1 LNRGWSFLVNPC
13 SELFLDTEKLSN
25 KPALIYISLVQHFC
39 SSVYFC
45 PESLKKL
52 CPKDE
57 MDVTILWPNQ
67 YLVTGLTLWADLYPE
82 AGDQWISLLPY

>member
-1 LNRGWSFLVNPC
+1 
-13 SELFLDTEKLSN
+13 
-25 KPALIYISLVQHFC
+25 
-39 SSVYFC
+39 
-45 PESLKKL
+45 LKKL